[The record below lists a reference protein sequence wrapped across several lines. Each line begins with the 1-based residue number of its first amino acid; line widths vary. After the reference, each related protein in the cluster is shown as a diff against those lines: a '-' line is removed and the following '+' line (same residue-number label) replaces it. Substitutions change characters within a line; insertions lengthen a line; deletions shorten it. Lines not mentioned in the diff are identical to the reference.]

1 MSTDNI
7 IESYT
12 TLKQKLIPFTD
23 AIKEDCK
30 KPPNYAKV
38 DTRASNLIKLPVKRN
53 KLTTYKVQKNRQ
65 ILINKHRSSVQNVTR
80 SRSIGETSHP
90 SARGIDK
97 GDFTFQKPQEQIER
111 SPHNPLRKYSRPK

>member
-23 AIKEDCK
+23 AIKEDYK

-53 KLTTYKVQKNRQ
+53 KLTT
-65 ILINKHRSSVQNVTR
+65 
-80 SRSIGETSHP
+80 
-90 SARGIDK
+90 
-97 GDFTFQKPQEQIER
+97 
-111 SPHNPLRKYSRPK
+111 